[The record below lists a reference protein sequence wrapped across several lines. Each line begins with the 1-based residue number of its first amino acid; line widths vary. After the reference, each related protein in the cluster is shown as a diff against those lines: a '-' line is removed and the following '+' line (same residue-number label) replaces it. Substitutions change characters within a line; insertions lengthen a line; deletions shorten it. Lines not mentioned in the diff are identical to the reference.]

1 MNETIM
7 QLFERKSVRAY
18 ENRPIPPEVK
28 KLILE
33 AALQAPTAGNMTLYT
48 ILDITDQKIKERL
61 AVTCDNQPFIA
72 EAPLVLI
79 FCADYHRWYQLF
91 CKHIKEVRTPAEGDL
106 LLANADAIIAAQ
118 NAVVAAESLGLGSC
132 YIGDITENYEI
143 HKELLKLPDYV
154 VPACMLCFGY
164 PTEQQ
169 KKRKKPSRFEIE
181 DIVHENAYIE
191 NKAMQMELML
201 RNRNSTIKP
210 PEAETLSNWINRF
223 CKRKWNS
230 EFSIEMSRSCRALI
244 NDWCK
249 NRK

>member
-1 MNETIM
+1 MNETIK
-7 QLFERKSVRAY
+7 QLYERKSVRAY
-18 ENRPIPPEVK
+18 ESRPVPPEIK

-33 AALQAPTAGNMTLYT
+33 AALQAPTAGNMSLYT
-48 ILDITDQKIKERL
+48 ILDITDQNVKEKL
-61 AVTCDNQPFIA
+61 AITCDNQPFIA

-79 FCADYHRWYQLF
+79 FCADYHRWYELF
-91 CKHIKEVRTPAEGDL
+91 CKHVGKVRTPAEGDL

-143 HKELLKLPDYV
+143 HKKLLKLPEYV

-169 KKRKKPSRFEIE
+169 KKRVKPGRFKIE
-181 DIVHENAYIE
+181 EMVHENGYDE
-191 NKAMQMELML
+191 SKAAQMELML
-201 RNRNSTIKP
+201 QRRNASVE
-210 PEAETLSNWINRF
+210 PEGSNDETLSEWIKRF

-230 EFSIEMSRSCRALI
+230 DFSVEMSRSCRALI
-244 NDWCK
+244 DDWCK
-249 NRK
+249 K